1 MHHLK
6 VQERVITEK
15 GLGRFITALRASKN
29 KKELHH
35 SLTTQRSPSL
45 SCDF

>member
-29 KKELHH
+29 QKELHH
-35 SLTTQRSPSL
+35 CLTTQRAPSL